1 MDFQCLLHWVASPA
15 WITWSSPGQLLL
27 LVKSHIGEKA
37 YVCNQYGGG
46 FSKHFSLKQ
55 HRAFRLEK
63 NHYESR
69 CGKAFSAYSVL
80 RQPQKP
86 RNGEKPCEWMQM
98 NFIQS
103 VHLHRHQR
111 THTGGS
117 YINIINVGKMS
128 AGELTFIHFRG
139 PSLTNYWWKA
149 FIDHLTFKKT
159 WADSHWR
166 AAGVCDLCGGASSWA
181 PLLVCT
187 GKLWI
192 GLTRE
197 IGRRQE
203 RLYQEMD
210 TLRTYAD
217 WKKRGGEMYTF
228 KNTGR

>member
-1 MDFQCLLHWVASPA
+1 MTLREFYNVWILTCFISLTLWLMDFQCLLHWVASPA

-37 YVCNQYGGG
+37 YVCNQCGGG

-149 FIDHLTFKKT
+149 FIDHLTFKKHEQIHIGEQPG
-159 WADSHWR
+159 SVISVEGPPVELH
-166 AAGVCDLCGGASSWA
+166 SWCA
-181 PLLVCT
+181 
-187 GKLWI
+187 
-192 GLTRE
+192 RE
-197 IGRRQE
+197 NSE
-203 RLYQEMD
+203 LD
-210 TLRTYAD
+210 
-217 WKKRGGEMYTF
+217 
-228 KNTGR
+228 